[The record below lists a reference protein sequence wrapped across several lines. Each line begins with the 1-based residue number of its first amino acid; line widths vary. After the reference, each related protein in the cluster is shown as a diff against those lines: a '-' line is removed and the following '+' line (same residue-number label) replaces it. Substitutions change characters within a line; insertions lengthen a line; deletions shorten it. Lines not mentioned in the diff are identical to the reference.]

1 MLFCCFLCVRV
12 RASSRAICLKA
23 QLSRLAQERRY
34 ATLTAARQTLQ
45 ELRVAI
51 CNART
56 AFPLTPLAV
65 VAKQVYRAFLLL
77 LREKARAARP
87 AHRRDVSALT
97 APLQTPCHAFETARA
112 PPAPPHAATLR
123 CRARSNAHTARQ
135 NDGRQRVGKE
145 IRNQRRRVLRD
156 LQAKIQPAR
165 GRREGMSGAA
175 QRWF

>member
-1 MLFCCFLCVRV
+1 MLFLFFFACACGPAQELF
-12 RASSRAICLKA
+12 AQEA

-87 AHRRDVSALT
+87 AHRRESARSRHLCRR
-97 APLQTPCHAFETARA
+97 P
-112 PPAPPHAATLR
+112 ATL
-123 CRARSNAHTARQ
+123 
-135 NDGRQRVGKE
+135 
-145 IRNQRRRVLRD
+145 
-156 LQAKIQPAR
+156 
-165 GRREGMSGAA
+165 
-175 QRWF
+175 

>member
-12 RASSRAICLKA
+12 RAGSIAFVSKA

-34 ATLTAARQTLQ
+34 AGLTAARQTLQ

-65 VAKQVYRAFLLL
+65 VAKQVCRALTLS

-87 AHRRDVSALT
+87 AHRRESARSQHLCRR
-97 APLQTPCHAFETARA
+97 P
-112 PPAPPHAATLR
+112 ATL
-123 CRARSNAHTARQ
+123 
-135 NDGRQRVGKE
+135 
-145 IRNQRRRVLRD
+145 
-156 LQAKIQPAR
+156 
-165 GRREGMSGAA
+165 
-175 QRWF
+175 

>member
-12 RASSRAICLKA
+12 RAGSIAFVSKA

-34 ATLTAARQTLQ
+34 AGLTAARQTLQ

-87 AHRRDVSALT
+87 AHRRDVSAHRKTCADAL
-97 APLQTPCHAFETARA
+97 PRFRVQPVR
-112 PPAPPHAATLR
+112 PGPHRT
-123 CRARSNAHTARQ
+123 
-135 NDGRQRVGKE
+135 
-145 IRNQRRRVLRD
+145 
-156 LQAKIQPAR
+156 
-165 GRREGMSGAA
+165 
-175 QRWF
+175 

>member
-65 VAKQVYRAFLLL
+65 VAKQVCRALAAL
-77 LREKARAARP
+77 LREKRRGARP